1 MVVVFFIVFV
11 SLQKNDEFIFTFIW
25 CMYSFVHSFI
35 YIHSFTQFWSIL
47 DKWNKD
53 RKEAFVFFPSNLSFH
68 YNWKKMLVLVRR
80 LFQTKIICNPVK
92 ILKTIVYRNFCYF
105 SFLIFTFNTV
115 KCQSNESTWR
125 NRLHSNEK
133 LCVLFKSPSLE
144 YECFLERYCLKAIRN
159 GDESTKKEILQKAQ
173 STWKSEG

>member
-1 MVVVFFIVFV
+1 MKKNAGVGEEVVPNEDYM
-11 SLQKNDEFIFTFIW
+11 QPCKNFENRI
-25 CMYSFVHSFI
+25 M
-35 YIHSFTQFWSIL
+35 
-47 DKWNKD
+47 
-53 RKEAFVFFPSNLSFH
+53 
-68 YNWKKMLVLVRR
+68 
-80 LFQTKIICNPVK
+80 
-92 ILKTIVYRNFCYF
+92 YRNFCYF

-133 LCVLFKSPSLE
+133 LYVLFKSPSLE